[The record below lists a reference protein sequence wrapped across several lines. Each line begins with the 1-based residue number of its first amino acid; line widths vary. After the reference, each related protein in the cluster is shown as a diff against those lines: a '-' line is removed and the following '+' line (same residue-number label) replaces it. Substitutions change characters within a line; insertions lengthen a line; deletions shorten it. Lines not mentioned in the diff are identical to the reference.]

1 MSKLKKKP
9 QNSSKKL
16 KVWEDFSAPEVPS
29 GVIKKACYKYSC
41 MNTTYFTKQYLWV
54 SSNLLI
60 FFSCDFFET
69 WQLEASFLIL
79 IFSTVYVQ
87 NVEKSLG
94 LSHFYFHYLL
104 LVWTKLSDRYTV
116 LFLLF
121 NLILFEILSC
131 TLLFLCRGLNSF
143 DFPFIEAAK
152 NQRVPTQKGA
162 RLIC

>member
-1 MSKLKKKP
+1 MLC
-9 QNSSKKL
+9 QCTSKKL
-16 KVWEDFSAPEVPS
+16 KVREAISATEVPS
-29 GVIKKACYKYSC
+29 SVIKKPVISTVAWILRTSR
-41 MNTTYFTKQYLWV
+41 
-54 SSNLLI
+54 SNI
-60 FFSCDFFET
+60 SGSAVICWFFSRVTFFET